1 MYEHHSQPLL
11 PLRNFVYRLF
21 WHVLVALTAI
31 MCALGIGIL
40 GYHCL
45 EGLSWLDSFLNASMI
60 LGGMGPVNEL
70 HSPAAKLFAGFY
82 ALFSGLFFVGIVSI
96 IIFPIAH
103 RFLHI
108 LHLDDDGKKTRPPA
122 IKLKQ

>member
-11 PLRNFVYRLF
+11 SVRKFVYRLL
-21 WHVLVALTAI
+21 WHGLVALAAI
-31 MCALGIGIL
+31 ACALGIGIL

-45 EGLSWLDSFLNASMI
+45 EGISWLDSFLNASMI

-82 ALFSGLFFVGIVSI
+82 ALFSGLIFIGVAGVIM
-96 IIFPIAH
+96 FPIAH
-103 RFLHI
+103 RFLHV
-108 LHLDDDGKKTRPPA
+108 LHLDTPDKKRDR
-122 IKLKQ
+122 

>member
-11 PLRNFVYRLF
+11 PLRKFIHRLF
-21 WHVLVALTAI
+21 WHGVVALAAI
-31 MCALGIGIL
+31 VFALWIGIF
-40 GYHCL
+40 GYHCFD
-45 EGLSWLDSFLNASMI
+45 GLSWLDSFLNASMI
-60 LGGMGPVNEL
+60 LGGMGPVNEM

-103 RFLHI
+103 RFLHV
-108 LHLDDDGKKTRPPA
+108 LHLDGEDKKRESQ
-122 IKLKQ
+122 KQ